1 MLILHGY
8 PQRGRSVP
16 RGMHVC
22 CVKGSVYAPLTTP
35 TVLKTFRSPFRFGHP
50 RISNFLLV
58 DSLLDPWSVTHAS
71 VRDSSRKKP
80 LLRAHPR
87 NGKRETYG
95 DTSSRAPSQPSSRL
109 GCGARDFCKKCVS
122 TSVIDAIKD
131 RWAAHDKSDHQREVH
146 PNSAKRCRTGGA
158 SLAFCFAEL

>member
-1 MLILHGY
+1 MVHDTRECARFVA
-8 PQRGRSVP
+8 Q
-16 RGMHVC
+16 
-22 CVKGSVYAPLTTP
+22 K
-35 TVLKTFRSPFRFGHP
+35 TVT
-50 RISNFLLV
+50 
-58 DSLLDPWSVTHAS
+58 
-71 VRDSSRKKP
+71 
-80 LLRAHPR
+80 LRAHPG

-146 PNSAKRCRTGGA
+146 PNSAERRITGGA
-158 SLAFCFAEL
+158 SLAFCFAKL